1 MSKKID
7 DLLLEKLGEYG
18 LGIGDITI
26 KKIASKLKK
35 DFCIEKVK
43 SDDDSIVVFRDD
55 LEKTGK
61 ILEENKKENYYLISV
76 GGGLLNLNPA
86 ICIVKLDKGIVNI
99 IGYAKE
105 GLIKQNTA
113 KKAVDRISKVLTS

>member
-7 DLLLEKLGEYG
+7 DLLLEKIGEYG
-18 LGIGDITI
+18 LGIGDVTI
-26 KKIASKLKK
+26 KKVAMKLKK
-35 DFCIEKVK
+35 EFYIKKVE
-43 SDDDSIVVFRDD
+43 SDYDTIVTIRDD
-55 LEKTGK
+55 LEKIGK
-61 ILEENKKENYYLISV
+61 ILEENKKENYYLLSV

-86 ICIVKLDKGIVNI
+86 ICIVKLDKGIMNI

-113 KKAVDRISKVLTS
+113 KKAVDRIAKLLR

>member
-7 DLLLEKLGEYG
+7 DLLLEKIGEYG
-18 LGIGDITI
+18 LGIGDVTI
-26 KKIASKLKK
+26 KKVAMKLKK
-35 DFCIEKVK
+35 EFYIKKVE
-43 SDDDSIVVFRDD
+43 SDCDTIVTIRDD
-55 LEKTGK
+55 LEKIGK
-61 ILEENKKENYYLISV
+61 ILEENKKENYYLLSV

-86 ICIVKLDKGIVNI
+86 ICIVKLDKGIMNI

-113 KKAVDRISKVLTS
+113 KKAVDRIAKLLR